1 MSSQPSIHFYV
12 RKTQEGSFVPRSK
25 DFEVEVAAIRRALG
39 GSARAAQLGPV
50 ALHSSVPLLMIRGSS
65 QRQHQLQDVGSMI
78 NDIC

>member
-1 MSSQPSIHFYV
+1 M
-12 RKTQEGSFVPRSK
+12 
-25 DFEVEVAAIRRALG
+25 AAIRRALG